1 MSSKLEPRD
10 GVRPRS
16 RARSG
21 ATRGAGAQRY
31 VALLRGINV
40 GGKNLVPM
48 PALQAFFLD
57 EGFVDVATYIQSGNV
72 LFSSPDAVPALEPRL
87 EEALSRAFGFQA
99 TVVVRSAD
107 ALGAVVDAA
116 PAGFGSR
123 PDQHRYDVVFLKAPL
138 TAATAVEGIRAKP
151 GVDRVFAG
159 EGVLYFSRLI
169 ARASQSH
176 LTRIVGTPAYR
187 SMTIRNW
194 NTTTRLA
201 ALAGAAPT
209 EPTPPRGSADPRR
222 PAGARS
228 RR

>member
-1 MSSKLEPRD
+1 M
-10 GVRPRS
+10 G
-16 RARSG
+16 
-21 ATRGAGAQRY
+21 RY

-48 PALQAFFLD
+48 PALKAFFLD
-57 EGFVDVATYIQSGNV
+57 QGFVDVATYIQSGNV
-72 LFSSPDAVPALEPRL
+72 LFSSTDAGPVLEPRL
-87 EEALSRAFGFQA
+87 EAALSRAFRFQA
-99 TVVVRSAD
+99 TVVVRSAG
-107 ALGAVVDAA
+107 ALRAVVESA

-138 TAATAVEGIRAKP
+138 TAAIAVEGMSAKP

-159 EGVLYFSRLI
+159 EGVVYFSRLI

-201 ALAGAAPT
+201 ALAAAPDAQ
-209 EPTPPRGSADPRR
+209 EPTPARRGAEHPRR
-222 PAGARS
+222 PARAKS